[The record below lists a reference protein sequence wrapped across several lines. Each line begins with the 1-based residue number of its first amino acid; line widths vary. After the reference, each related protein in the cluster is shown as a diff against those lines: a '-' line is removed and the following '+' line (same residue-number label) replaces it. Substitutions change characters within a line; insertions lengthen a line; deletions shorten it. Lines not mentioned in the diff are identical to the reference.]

1 ELINSQILVSELTPA
16 ITGPE
21 PIHPLVDRLRARG
34 PSDAADRLEKTRRS
48 LEAMDA
54 TALGIA
60 PETYRTIARRLE
72 ELPAKVELPRS
83 FQVDMVKPVAAATL
97 GPKIVD
103 EIRRGVQLLQRLT
116 RPTVRDSLARFREA
130 FTARYEMREVP
141 LVEALDEER
150 GVGFDTLDGK
160 G

>member
-1 ELINSQILVSELTPA
+1 
-16 ITGPE
+16 
-21 PIHPLVDRLRARG
+21 
-34 PSDAADRLEKTRRS
+34 
-48 LEAMDA
+48 
-54 TALGIA
+54 LGIA

-72 ELPAKVELPRS
+72 ELPSKVELPRL

-141 LVEALDEER
+141 LVEALDEEQ

-160 G
+160 GLDASALLDGLTFPQPREETVSWGRRETFLLAKLSEALRQGVQEIVLSPQDVD